1 MLREAH
7 AIWKDGPYTGGGAIS
22 TPSGVLNNCKYNFGS
37 LTGLT
42 ACTSPAEMLA
52 AAIASSMS
60 RMVAVEMAKA
70 GIRPLQVETD
80 AALTVDF
87 VGEVL
92 RIVGAQLNITA
103 RTGDSE
109 FGRFEE
115 AVDHWKKTAERAPID
130 SYRGLADYYMLK
142 EDFEQA
148 DRAVKELERIAPSSD
163 LALLCRG
170 WLSAVTGDRPMAM
183 KMIEKLQEYFQW
195 LPLKSW
201 ATLSIF
207 T

>member
-37 LTGLT
+37 LTGLS

-52 AAIASSMS
+52 AAIAS

-92 RIVGAQLNITA
+92 RIVGAQLSITA

-115 AVDHWKKTAERAPID
+115 AVESARRECPVSGILNIDMRCEAKLVSAAAP
-130 SYRGLADYYMLK
+130 A
-142 EDFEQA
+142 F
-148 DRAVKELERIAPSSD
+148 V
-163 LALLCRG
+163 
-170 WLSAVTGDRPMAM
+170 
-183 KMIEKLQEYFQW
+183 
-195 LPLKSW
+195 
-201 ATLSIF
+201 
-207 T
+207 

>member
-80 AALTVDF
+80 ASLTVDF

-115 AVDHWKKTAERAPID
+115 AVELARRECPVSGILNIDIRCEAKLVSAAAP
-130 SYRGLADYYMLK
+130 A
-142 EDFEQA
+142 F
-148 DRAVKELERIAPSSD
+148 V
-163 LALLCRG
+163 
-170 WLSAVTGDRPMAM
+170 
-183 KMIEKLQEYFQW
+183 
-195 LPLKSW
+195 
-201 ATLSIF
+201 
-207 T
+207 